1 MAEKPSV
8 LRETDDAARRLART
22 LLRSARFGT
31 IAVLDPQTGYP
42 YASRV
47 LLANAP
53 DGTPA
58 ILVSALSAHTRA
70 LEADPRSSLLTG
82 EPGKG
87 DPLAHARLTVQTD
100 ARSVDRGGRIH
111 GWLRGRFL
119 RRHPKAELYIDFSD
133 FRFVLL
139 KPVTASLNAGF
150 GRAYALTASDLV
162 MRPSD
167 HERMADEEASI
178 LAALNQAEP
187 ELPAEIANTFFKHWR
202 GKWHFSA
209 IDAEGFEISSGDIL
223 HRVEVAFQ
231 KVSLTHIIAD
241 IRRAA
246 YSRT

>member
-1 MAEKPSV
+1 MTDKPSV
-8 LRETDDAARRLART
+8 IRETDDAARRLGRT
-22 LLRSARFGT
+22 LLRGARFGT
-31 IAVLDPQTGYP
+31 IAVLDPETGYP
-42 YASRV
+42 KASRV

-100 ARSVDRGGRIH
+100 ALPVEHGSRMH

-119 RRHPKAELYIDFSD
+119 RRHPKARLYIDFSD

-150 GRAYALTASDLV
+150 GRAYTLTGADLV
-162 MRPSD
+162 MRHAD
-167 HERMADEEASI
+167 HERMADEEAS
-178 LAALNQAEP
+178 LLTALHEAQP
-187 ELPAEIANTFFKHWR
+187 ELPAEIANKLFHQKRRKWR
-202 GKWHFSA
+202 FSA
-209 IDAEGFEISSGDIL
+209 IDAEGIDLSSDNILFRVEISF
-223 HRVEVAFQ
+223 ENM
-231 KVSLTHIIAD
+231 SLPHIIGN
-241 IRRAA
+241 IRKVA
-246 YSRT
+246 Y